1 MRLVFLISVCVLVCL
16 AAVTAADDSTTPREA
31 NCQNY
36 VTDVCT
42 RELIPVC
49 GDDGVTY
56 SNECML
62 CVTSRNQ
69 NKHVMVVKSGQCQ
82 NA

>member
-1 MRLVFLISVCVLVCL
+1 MKLVFLISVSVLVCL
-16 AAVTAADDSTTPREA
+16 AALTTADDSTTPREA

-36 VTDVCT
+36 VTDACT
-42 RELIPVC
+42 REMIPVC

-62 CVTSRNQ
+62 CVESRKQ
-69 NKHVMVVKSGQCQ
+69 NKHVKVVKNGAC
-82 NA
+82 NP

>member
-1 MRLVFLISVCVLVCL
+1 MKYFYLVKSLVKVSCFF
-16 AAVTAADDSTTPREA
+16 VFFSQA

-62 CVTSRNQ
+62 CVTSRYVDELRND
-69 NKHVMVVKSGQCQ
+69 KTLYD
-82 NA
+82 